1 MDSFAFVLILYIK
14 ILLILITNFL
24 VPPPPSILPLR
35 QVPQSPH
42 SRLHPAEK

>member
-24 VPPPPSILPLR
+24 VPPPSILPLR

>member
-24 VPPPPSILPLR
+24 VPPPFNFTPEASASVTSL
-35 QVPQSPH
+35 
-42 SRLHPAEK
+42 